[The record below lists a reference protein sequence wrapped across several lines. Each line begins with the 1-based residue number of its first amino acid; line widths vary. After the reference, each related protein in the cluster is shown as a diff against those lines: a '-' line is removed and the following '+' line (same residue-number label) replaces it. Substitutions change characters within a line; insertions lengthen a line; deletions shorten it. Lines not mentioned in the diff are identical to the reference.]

1 MEVTLADKLNYWRK
15 KLKVESEWL
24 TVEFEPRTITLVH
37 IEYLTNLDSVV
48 VIYFYNQYPETLE
61 FLPVDQFTDGR
72 FIRKN

>member
-1 MEVTLADKLNYWRK
+1 MEVTVEDKVNYWKK

-24 TVEFEPRTITLVH
+24 TVEFEPRTITIVH
-37 IEYLTNLDSVV
+37 IEDLTELGVI

-61 FLPVDQFTDGR
+61 FLPVGQFIDGR